1 MIAVCKNGSIHGF
14 SVSASIRAIQEQ
26 VQSEEKIQSNELVEM
41 NKKKIE
47 LQNRLNQI
55 EEKKQQVVA
64 SEAQPEQSKPP
75 TD

>member
-1 MIAVCKNGSIHGF
+1 
-14 SVSASIRAIQEQ
+14 
-26 VQSEEKIQSNELVEM
+26 M